1 MNKLILIYLL
11 VVINL
16 NILNNLIIRL
26 NKMYFLRCISKRY
39 SIWLGILL
47 VAKVVGIT
55 AVCAE
60 PIVSNVRMWEHP
72 AKTRFVV
79 DLTEKIDF
87 EIETLTDPYRLVI
100 NLPPVNWRVFFTGV
114 RKKTGVVQN
123 WRNGHFDYKNFNY
136 RIVLDLSGPVKE
148 KVMLLAPD
156 QGNRYRLVVDLIPST
171 RRAMLS
177 NRAMEPIRNQMNTS
191 RPFKTIKFAAPGRKP
206 QFVDVHKD
214 VKKIVVVIDP
224 GHGGMDPGATTNSR
238 IYEKHVVLA
247 IAKAFKR
254 RLERNPKYKVYLTRN
269 KDIYIRL
276 RKRIAIARINKAAL
290 FVSLHAD
297 AIKSK
302 KIRGMSF
309 YTLSEKASSKEA
321 AALAEKENRSDL
333 VAGVKGTESDDV
345 TEILIDLAQ
354 NMSMNKS
361 SKFAEYL
368 LKSFRSKAKILPNPH
383 RQAGFAV
390 LKSPDTISVL
400 IELGFLSN
408 TADARALTGKA
419 YRERLSEAF
428 VDAVVSY
435 CNQPNAPCSA
445 GLEELN

>member
-1 MNKLILIYLL
+1 M
-11 VVINL
+11 
-16 NILNNLIIRL
+16 
-26 NKMYFLRCISKRY
+26 
-39 SIWLGILL
+39 
-47 VAKVVGIT
+47 
-55 AVCAE
+55 
-60 PIVSNVRMWEHP
+60 
-72 AKTRFVV
+72 
-79 DLTEKIDF
+79 
-87 EIETLTDPYRLVI
+87 
-100 NLPPVNWRVFFTGV
+100 
-114 RKKTGVVQN
+114 
-123 WRNGHFDYKNFNY
+123 
-136 RIVLDLSGPVKE
+136 DLSGPVKE
-148 KVMLLAPD
+148 KVMLLAPA
-156 QGNRYRLVVDLIPST
+156 QGNRYRLVVDLVPFTSRT
-171 RRAMLS
+171 MVS

-191 RPFKTIKFAAPGRKP
+191 KTFKTRKFPAPQRKP
-206 QFVDVHKD
+206 PPQ
-214 VKKIVVVIDP
+214 IVVVIDP

-254 RLERNPKYKVYLTRN
+254 RLERNHKYKVYLTRN

-276 RKRIAIARINKAAL
+276 RKRIAIARNNKAAI

-297 AIKSK
+297 AIKSR

-361 SKFAEYL
+361 SQFAKYL
-368 LKSFRSKAKILPNPH
+368 LKSFRSTAKILPNPH

-408 TADARALTGKA
+408 TADARALTSKS

-435 CNQPNAPCSA
+435 CDQPNAPCSA
-445 GLEELN
+445 GIEEFN

>member
-1 MNKLILIYLL
+1 
-11 VVINL
+11 
-16 NILNNLIIRL
+16 
-26 NKMYFLRCISKRY
+26 MYVLRCISTRY
-39 SIWLGILL
+39 YIWLGILL
-47 VAKVVGIT
+47 VAKVAGIT

-72 AKTRFVV
+72 DKTRFVV
-79 DLTEKIDF
+79 DLTEKVDF
-87 EIETLTDPYRLVI
+87 EIEALTDPYRLVI
-100 NLPPVNWRVFFTGV
+100 NLARVNWRVSSTGV
-114 RKKTGVVQN
+114 LKKTGVVQN
-123 WRNGHFDYKNFNY
+123 WRNGHYDYKNFKY

-148 KVMLLAPD
+148 NVMLLAPT
-156 QGNRYRLVVDLIPST
+156 QGNRYRLVVDLVPFTSRT
-171 RRAMLS
+171 MVS

-191 RPFKTIKFAAPGRKP
+191 KHFKTSKFPAPKRKP
-206 QFVDVHKD
+206 SPQ
-214 VKKIVVVIDP
+214 IVVVIDP

-238 IYEKHVVLA
+238 IYEKHVVLSY
-247 IAKAFKR
+247 AKAFKR
-254 RLERNPKYKVYLTRN
+254 RLELNPKYKVYLTRN

-276 RKRIAIARINKAAL
+276 RKRIAIARNNKAAL

-297 AIKSK
+297 AIKSRN
-302 KIRGMSF
+302 IRGMSF

-361 SKFAEYL
+361 SKFAKYL
-368 LKSFRSKAKILPNPH
+368 LKSFRSTAKILPNPH

-408 TADARALTGKA
+408 TADARALTSKS
-419 YRERLSEAF
+419 YRKRLSEAF

-445 GLEELN
+445 GLGELN

>member
-1 MNKLILIYLL
+1 M
-11 VVINL
+11 VIKL

-26 NKMYFLRCISKRY
+26 NAMYFLRCISKRY

-72 AKTRFVV
+72 DKTRFVV
-79 DLTEKIDF
+79 DLTEKIDY

-100 NLPPVNWRVFFTGV
+100 NLPAVNWQVFFPGV

-123 WRNGHFDYKNFNY
+123 WRNGHFDYNNFNY

-148 KVMLLAPD
+148 KVMLLAPT

-177 NRAMEPIRNQMNTS
+177 NRAMKPIRNQMNTS
-191 RPFKTIKFAAPGRKP
+191 KPFKTIKFAAPRRKP
-206 QFVDVHKD
+206 EFFEGPQ
-214 VKKIVVVIDP
+214 IVVVIDP

-238 IYEKHVVLA
+238 IYEKHVVLV

-254 RLERNPKYKVYLTRN
+254 RLELNPKYKVYLTRN

-276 RKRIAIARINKAAL
+276 RRRIAIARKNKAIL
-290 FVSLHAD
+290 FISLHAD

-302 KIRGMSF
+302 NIRGMSF
-309 YTLSEKASSKEA
+309 YTLSEKSSSKEA

-333 VAGVKGTESDDV
+333 VAGVKGTESNDV
-345 TEILIDLAQ
+345 TKILIDLAQ
-354 NMSMNKS
+354 NRSMGES
-361 SKFAEYL
+361 SKFARYL
-368 LKSFRSKAKILPNPH
+368 IKSFRSTAKILPNPH

-408 TADARALTGKA
+408 TSDARALTSKS

-428 VDAVVSY
+428 FDAVVSY
-435 CNQPNAPCSA
+435 CNQPNAPCSE
-445 GLEELN
+445 GLEKLN